1 MLLLNQTEDKEET
14 TNLKKDNNSERKKLK
29 DMILA
34 EDMKVVIDPEI
45 IVEMNQEEKDK
56 IETLEET
63 QEDIKDP
70 EDNSLLKV
78 TLSVQQDSFLMSLLM
93 T

>member
-34 EDMKVVIDPEI
+34 EDMTVVIDPGI
-45 IVEMNQEEKDK
+45 IVEMNQEGKDK
-56 IETLEET
+56 IEILEET
-63 QEDIKDP
+63 QEDIKDL
-70 EDNSLLKV
+70 EENSLLKV
-78 TLSVQQDSFLMSLLM
+78 TLSVQLDSFLMSLLM

>member
-14 TNLKKDNNSERKKLK
+14 TNQKKDNNSERKKLK

-34 EDMKVVIDPEI
+34 EDMTVVIDPEI